1 MFRKKTLSLLDNDAL
16 YSPLFQHFKPI
27 HYIISVI
34 YYLLGFLFCLLS
46 LFCGLMMAFFDK
58 RAARL
63 LKKDDAKTGKI
74 SNIIVLNTS
83 KENKTISDI

>member
-1 MFRKKTLSLLDNDAL
+1 
-16 YSPLFQHFKPI
+16 
-27 HYIISVI
+27 
-34 YYLLGFLFCLLS
+34 
-46 LFCGLMMAFFDK
+46 MAFFDK

-83 KENKTISDI
+83 KENKAISDI